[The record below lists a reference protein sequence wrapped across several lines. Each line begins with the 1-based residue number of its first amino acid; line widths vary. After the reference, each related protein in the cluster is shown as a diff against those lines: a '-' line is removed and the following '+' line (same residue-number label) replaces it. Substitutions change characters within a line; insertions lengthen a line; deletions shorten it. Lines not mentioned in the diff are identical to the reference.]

1 MNAIANGNTWRVQAL
16 IQQGANV
23 NAVNAFGVSPLL
35 AAAYAG
41 HLPIVKTLL
50 AAGANTHFMNNS
62 GETALDLAR
71 SNHHSDI
78 VRLLQSAMHANHIPV
93 PSQAPPPA
101 SPSRAPNPPAAA
113 KAPEPNPAYPFHP
126 PSMPESASHGNILV
140 AAVAFFF
147 LVGTIGLYA
156 RKYGRQAR
164 ADREEEKAV
173 PGKPRAAPPRTAPPS
188 PTIAAASATRA
199 PAPAPASAA
208 KETSLAASFAAPE
221 PGKLLGGKYELLRK
235 IGAGGMGLV
244 YEGLDRKLDRRVA
257 VKKMREEIKLNLRER
272 RRFLEEARTSA
283 KLHHPYI
290 VDIYD
295 VIEEGDDGE
304 VYLVFEYVDGKTLE
318 QHLDKQGRLS
328 AAEIKPLLREVTE
341 ALSYAHQSRVIHRD
355 LKPSNVMATSQGHAK
370 VMDFG
375 IARQMKDTVSRVTRA
390 DSSGTM
396 AYMAPEQELGR
407 YDARSDVFALGAT
420 AYELL
425 TGELPFPGPNFLV
438 QKRESAFRP
447 LKEAA
452 PGTPRE
458 MAEAVER
465 CIQADPGARFQTAEE
480 FARAIA

>member
-1 MNAIANGNTWRVQAL
+1 MNAVANGNTWRVQAL

-41 HLPIVKTLL
+41 HGPIVKVLL
-50 AAGANTHFMNNS
+50 AAGADVHFRNNS

-71 SNHHSDI
+71 ANHHSDI
-78 VRLLQSAMHANHIPV
+78 VRLLQSTLRPKRVSA
-93 PSQAPPPA
+93 PSQAPPPV
-101 SPSRAPNPPAAA
+101 SPPPAPNPPVAA
-113 KAPEPNPAYPFHP
+113 KAPE
-126 PSMPESASHGNILV
+126 SAFDGGILI
-140 AAVAFFF
+140 AVLAFLFF
-147 LVGTIGLYA
+147 LVGTIGFYA
-156 RKYGRQAR
+156 RRYGRQAR
-164 ADREEEKAV
+164 TDLEKESAA
-173 PGKPRAAPPRTAPPS
+173 PKKPRAAPPRAAPPS
-188 PTIAAASATRA
+188 STIAAASATRA
-199 PAPAPASAA
+199 SAPASASAA
-208 KETSLAASFAAPE
+208 KETSLASSFAAPE
-221 PGKLLGGKYELLRK
+221 SGKLLGGKYELLRK

-304 VYLVFEYVDGKTLE
+304 VYLVFEFVDGKTLE
-318 QHLDKQGRLS
+318 QHLDKQGKLS
-328 AAEIKPLLREVTE
+328 AAEIKPLLREVAE

-407 YDARSDVFALGAT
+407 FDARSDVFALGAT

-447 LKEAA
+447 LKESA
-452 PGTPRE
+452 PDVPGE
-458 MAEAVER
+458 LAQAVEK
-465 CIQADPGARFQTAEE
+465 CLKADPQDRFQTAEE
-480 FARAIA
+480 FSRDAGLA